1 MQNVH
6 LAITG
11 FCALMSVVLAAV
23 QTFRAEPEKAP
34 VEVTVVAPEAPVVA
48 APLETVN
55 AASKGDSSNVT
66 EVPFQSAAVLSG
78 ARFAPATRPD
88 VVTRY
93 KLVDLFD
100 GNPTTLLTLVPPDTD
115 LDFIVELP
123 MAEGAKVTG
132 IEISAPEGIPAT
144 AYAAAMEVMILPD
157 GTMEGSGRDVT
168 TFTLQPG
175 LAIQSFNLPPSL
187 GKALWI
193 RLAGQA
199 AAPATIIGDIRVLTS
214 VAN

>member
-11 FCALMSVVLAAV
+11 FCALMSVALAAV
-23 QTFRAEPEKAP
+23 QTFRSEPEKAP

-48 APLETVN
+48 EPLETVN
-55 AASKGDSSNVT
+55 VASKQDSANVT
-66 EVPFQSAAVLSG
+66 EVPFQSAAVLSE

-88 VVTRY
+88 VVSRY

-115 LDFIVELP
+115 IDFIVELP

-132 IEISAPEGIPAT
+132 IEISAPEGIPVT
-144 AYAAAMEVMILPD
+144 AYAIAMEVMILPD

-168 TFTLQPG
+168 TITLQPG
-175 LAIQSFNLPPSL
+175 LALQSFNLPPSL

-199 AAPATIIGDIRVLTS
+199 GAPATIIGDIRVLTS

>member
-11 FCALMSVVLAAV
+11 FCALMSVALAAV
-23 QTFRAEPEKAP
+23 QTFRSQPDKAP

-48 APLETVN
+48 EPLETVN
-55 AASKGDSSNVT
+55 VASKEDSANVT
-66 EVPFQSAAVLSG
+66 EVPFQSAAVLSE

-88 VVTRY
+88 VLTRY
-93 KLVDLFD
+93 KLADLFD

-115 LDFIVELP
+115 IDFIVELP

-132 IEISAPEGIPAT
+132 IEISAPEGIPVT
-144 AYAAAMEVMILPD
+144 AYATAMEVMILPD

-175 LAIQSFNLPPSL
+175 LAVQSFNLPPSL

-199 AAPATIIGDIRVLTS
+199 GAPATIIGDIRVLTS

>member
-6 LAITG
+6 LAVTG
-11 FCALMSVVLAAV
+11 FCALMSVGLAAV
-23 QTFRAEPEKAP
+23 QTFRSEPEKAP
-34 VEVTVVAPEAPVVA
+34 VEVTVVAPEAPVTVE
-48 APLETVN
+48 PLESVN
-55 AASKGDSSNVT
+55 VDSKGDSSNVT
-66 EVPFQSAAVLSG
+66 EVPFQSAAVLAG

-88 VVTRY
+88 VLSRY
-93 KLVDLFD
+93 RLADLFD

-123 MAEGAKVTG
+123 MADGARVTG
-132 IEISAPEGIPAT
+132 IELSAPEGIPAT
-144 AYAAAMEVMILPD
+144 AYAAALEVMILPD
-157 GTMEGSGRDVT
+157 GSMEGSGRDVT

-175 LAIQSFNLPPSL
+175 MAVQSFNLTPSM

-214 VAN
+214 VGN

>member
-11 FCALMSVVLAAV
+11 FCALMSVALAAV
-23 QTFRAEPEKAP
+23 QTFRSEPEKAP
-34 VEVTVVAPEAPVVA
+34 VEVTVVAPEALAPVDFSV
-48 APLETVN
+48 TVN
-55 AASKGDSSNVT
+55 SESKGDSSNVT
-66 EVPFQSAAVLSG
+66 EVPFQSAAVLAE

-93 KLVDLFD
+93 KLADLFD
-100 GNPTTLLTLVPPDTD
+100 GNLTTLLTLMPPDTD

-144 AYAAAMEVMILPD
+144 AYASALEVMVLPN
-157 GTMEGSGRDVT
+157 GSMEGSGRDVT
-168 TFTLQPG
+168 TFSLQSG
-175 LAIQSFNLPPSL
+175 LAVQSFSLPPSM

-199 AAPATIIGDIRVLTS
+199 GAPATIIGDIRVLTS